1 MQREEGVSRQ
11 VIVVAGGSGGGGSGG
26 SLRKRATVEDKIIGV
41 INLPTRGSD
50 RCGRQKDAY
59 SSTRS

>member
-11 VIVVAGGSGGGGSGG
+11 VIVVGGGSGGGGSGG
-26 SLRKRATVEDKIIGV
+26 SLRKRATVEDKIGV